1 MTRHVYEVFG
11 LPRVLLSDH
20 DPKFASDLFRKVHER
35 MGVDQRL
42 GTPYHYRSSGGV
54 EIRVKTLQDELNI
67 LTTSRGGRG
76 RDWYEHLPRALSVVN
91 NKQFSKD
98 NPDGLSPASV
108 IFGYKPVSPID
119 LLSGPASYGDDE
131 GVDPVESYLQRRD
144 ASRQRFAEQRRIERQ
159 QQEQRSRV
167 DSAKLPEYEVGHWVV
182 LHKKAFGDH
191 VQRGLNKLETKEAF
205 GPYRILQVDF
215 KRGRL
220 RVELK
225 DEFTK
230 GKSNEFSMEHVRRHW
245 KQRPFKYDTLA
256 LDDRLDPSALDPNKE
271 WEVDGVSS
279 RRYLH
284 GRYKYAVTYKGADEE
299 SKLLP
304 RDHKDFKG
312 CKKMIAEFDDK
323 HPLGSLPFDKPE
335 DQRKWHASSRQHRGL
350 RSTRRRS

>member
-119 LLSGPASYGDDE
+119 LLS
-131 GVDPVESYLQRRD
+131 VRLVTTM
-144 ASRQRFAEQRRIERQ
+144 
-159 QQEQRSRV
+159 
-167 DSAKLPEYEVGHWVV
+167 
-182 LHKKAFGDH
+182 KK
-191 VQRGLNKLETKEAF
+191 E
-205 GPYRILQVDF
+205 
-215 KRGRL
+215 
-220 RVELK
+220 
-225 DEFTK
+225 
-230 GKSNEFSMEHVRRHW
+230 
-245 KQRPFKYDTLA
+245 
-256 LDDRLDPSALDPNKE
+256 
-271 WEVDGVSS
+271 
-279 RRYLH
+279 
-284 GRYKYAVTYKGADEE
+284 
-299 SKLLP
+299 
-304 RDHKDFKG
+304 
-312 CKKMIAEFDDK
+312 
-323 HPLGSLPFDKPE
+323 
-335 DQRKWHASSRQHRGL
+335 
-350 RSTRRRS
+350 